1 MNGVRISQT
10 NACQARNGVV
20 HIVNDILPF
29 SSATINEI
37 LTDQSS
43 RFSTFQ
49 NLAEQAGIADLL
61 DAPKKSRTLFAP
73 VNDAFD
79 NAQRLIECLLEE
91 DNRWKL
97 CEFVSIHIASP
108 AEFTSTLSQRS
119 SVPIF
124 SSLYRSLT
132 ISSSNGQVTVSR
144 DRIPVIDS
152 DIPARNGVVHAISQF
167 IQPFSDRKLERFC
180 PGVTATTAPATTA
193 PPTTVPSIPP
203 VVDPEAVGK

>member
-1 MNGVRISQT
+1 MVH
-10 NACQARNGVV
+10 VV
-20 HIVNDILPF
+20 DDVLPF
-29 SSATINEI
+29 SSATINDI

-49 NLAEQAGIADLL
+49 NLAKEAGLEESL
-61 DAPKKSRTLFAP
+61 DATKKSRTLFAP

-91 DNRWKL
+91 DNKWRL
-97 CEFVSIHIASP
+97 SEFVLIHVASP

-132 ISSSNGQVTVSR
+132 IGSSNGQVTVSK
-144 DRIPVIDS
+144 DQIPVIDS

-193 PPTTVPSIPP
+193 PPTTSEVTADPDGVPPGSSII
-203 VVDPEAVGK
+203 DPKAIEK